1 MRINMIGKIS
11 NFQVYRHL
19 FNENNISKVQ
29 SHILGS
35 DGTGRTVDDVRLSVL
50 KAIYENFER
59 EELFNPRNVDKH
71 SSILTIDKGKIINSD
86 KSQRFSLL
94 SKHEGHEMCDSSG
107 VAAGQ
112 NSKMAIEHSF
122 YEFIERQSL
131 VYSFLTGRGGT
142 SLKSLIP
149 KDKILKK
156 LNRGAYYIN
165 DISIVDN
172 ISVIIIIFSN
182 TLGFS
187 IGLGTDKDQ
196 KKAAYKAFNE
206 GFGYNFKLFLHQ
218 RKTQSFNTFKKA
230 HRFDKDIYEKYFYS
244 NFSGDKLFEAY
255 QFLGNARTKSN
266 DWNHRNNY
274 FEFIDILS
282 ASKQLN
288 IPVNIEFLSSEKNIG
303 KIVKTWSREAYPTI
317 DNTEISP
324 SRYKI
329 SFFEKEDPFFINKNE
344 YLPFP

>member
-35 DGTGRTVDDVRLSVL
+35 DGSGRTVDDVKLSVL

-86 KSQRFSLL
+86 KSHRFSLL

-196 KKAAYKAFNE
+196 KKPLIRLSMKV
-206 GFGYNFKLFLHQ
+206 L
-218 RKTQSFNTFKKA
+218 
-230 HRFDKDIYEKYFYS
+230 DIILSYFYIR
-244 NFSGDKLFEAY
+244 GRHRVLTLLRKHIDL
-255 QFLGNARTKSN
+255 TKI
-266 DWNHRNNY
+266 
-274 FEFIDILS
+274 FM
-282 ASKQLN
+282 
-288 IPVNIEFLSSEKNIG
+288 KNIF
-303 KIVKTWSREAYPTI
+303 IVIFQEINYLKHINFWEMQELNQMIGIIEITI
-317 DNTEISP
+317 LN
-324 SRYKI
+324 
-329 SFFEKEDPFFINKNE
+329 
-344 YLPFP
+344 L